1 MQISN
6 TLNASYIRIANTP
19 VSSSDTTTSSSSQK
33 TEQSSETQT
42 LTTAEKAAISE
53 LQATDT
59 AVHAHERAHI
69 AAGGGVIRGGAVF
82 TYEKAPDNKLYAV
95 AGEVGI
101 DVSEGNTPEETIT
114 KMQTVRSAALAPSDP
129 SSADYQVAST
139 ATILQL
145 KAQLELSKTKQTEL
159 LAKPEESYASA
170 NNEASSPLF
179 SNYA

>member
-1 MQISN
+1 MQIAN
-6 TLNASYIRIANTP
+6 ALNASYIHITNTP
-19 VSSSDTTTSSSSQK
+19 SSQKEARTSSSSQK
-33 TEQSSETQT
+33 TEKNNETAT
-42 LTTAEKAAISE
+42 LTTAQKAVISE

-59 AVHAHERAHI
+59 TVRSHERAHI

-129 SSADYQVAST
+129 SSTDYQVAST
-139 ATILQL
+139 ASMLQL
-145 KAQLELSKTKQTEL
+145 KAQLELSKINQTER
-159 LAKPEESYASA
+159 LAKSEERYASA
-170 NNEASSPLF
+170 NNEESSTLF
-179 SNYA
+179 SDYA